1 MSGRALD
8 CLTVTAPDRPHG
20 SRRRR
25 RTPRLS
31 VASEL
36 PRFGRPGSRS
46 TLLHDPAAPAQTAPS
61 SVAVRARE
69 RARFSV
75 LRWVGAAGS
84 CLTAFAGI
92 GGGALPVVENPWQNF
107 PFGAE
112 MGRMMLTANA
122 LVLIGVG
129 VLVAAWLALAPF
141 VGASPG
147 AARGARVSNPEMLRT
162 FIAWVIP
169 LLATA
174 PLFTQDIYSY
184 LANGSIVRQGLDPYS
199 SGPVELL
206 GVEHHLARS
215 VPFIWAHSPS
225 PYGPVALGTAAVIS
239 HITGDSIFWGVLAH
253 RAVSVAGILAAAW
266 AVLALAKRCGV
277 TGPAA
282 LWLGILNPLTV
293 LHMVG
298 GIHNEA
304 IMMGLLLVGLEVG
317 LRGIDR
323 LELDRRSGW
332 ALLAASAALI
342 SCAGMVKVIG
352 FLALGFTGMALARH
366 LRTRPQRQ
374 RSGPRAIATSAA
386 LHAAML
392 VATAIAVSLVSG
404 IGLGWVTGQG
414 GAAQIRSWL
423 SLTTDIGVAGGFLGM
438 NLGLGDHTDAMLSVT
453 RWAGLSVAAAFAVR
467 MLWATY
473 RGTIHPVGGL
483 GVSTFVLVVLF
494 PVVHPW
500 YPLWA
505 VLPLAAWA
513 NRFAFRASVAG
524 YSALVS
530 FLVLPRGLK
539 LQAGAVATI
548 YVSAIVGFVL
558 LAVCVALTLRVWRRR
573 RSTLISHE

>member
-1 MSGRALD
+1 M
-8 CLTVTAPDRPHG
+8 PNRPHRG
-20 SRRRR
+20 SNEPRTRVARRAN
-25 RTPRLS
+25 

-36 PRFGRPGSRS
+36 PRMGRPGSRS
-46 TLLHDPAAPAQTAPS
+46 TLLHDPASAAAPAAPS
-61 SVAVRARE
+61 SVAVRTRE
-69 RARFSV
+69 RGRFTV
-75 LRWVGAAGS
+75 LRWLGAVGA
-84 CLTAFAGI
+84 CLIGFAGI
-92 GGGALPVVENPWQNF
+92 GGGAVPVVENPWLDF
-107 PFGAE
+107 PFGAA
-112 MGRMMLTANA
+112 MGRMMLASNA
-122 LVLIGVG
+122 LVLVGVG
-129 VLVAAWLALAPF
+129 VLVAAWLAMAPF

-147 AARGARVSNPEMLRT
+147 AARGARVTNPELMRT
-162 FIAWVIP
+162 FIAWVLP
-169 LLATA
+169 LIATA

-184 LANGSIVRQGLDPYS
+184 LANGTIVRQGLDPYA
-199 SGPVELL
+199 SGPVEIL

-225 PYGPVALGTAAVIS
+225 PYGPVALGTAAAIS
-239 HITGDSIFWGVLAH
+239 ALTGDSIFWGVIAH
-253 RAVSVAGILAAAW
+253 RVVSVAGILAAAW
-266 AVLALAKRCGV
+266 GVLALAKRCGV
-277 TGPAA
+277 AGPAA

-304 IMMGLLLVGLEVG
+304 IMMGLLLVGLEMG

-323 LELDRRSGW
+323 LEAEQPSGW
-332 ALLAASAALI
+332 GLFAASSAVI

-366 LRTRPQRQ
+366 LRFRRPAAA
-374 RSGPRAIATSAA
+374 SGLGAILTAAVLQSAVLA
-386 LHAAML
+386 
-392 VATAIAVSLVSG
+392 ATALAVSLASG

-438 NLGLGDHTDAMLSVT
+438 QLGLGDHTDAMLSVT
-453 RWAGLSVAAAFAVR
+453 RWVGLAVAAAFAAR

-483 GVSTFVLVVLF
+483 GVSTIVLVILF

-530 FLVLPRGLK
+530 FLVLPRGLR
-539 LQAGAVATI
+539 LQAAAVATI
-548 YVSAIVGFVL
+548 YGTAITGFALLTCVGV
-558 LAVCVALTLRVWRRR
+558 VALRAATRR

>member
-1 MSGRALD
+1 M
-8 CLTVTAPDRPHG
+8 
-20 SRRRR
+20 
-25 RTPRLS
+25 
-31 VASEL
+31 
-36 PRFGRPGSRS
+36 GRPGSRS
-46 TLLHDPAAPAQTAPS
+46 TLLHDPATAAAPDAPMS
-61 SVAVRARE
+61 AAVRTRE
-69 RARFSV
+69 RSRFAV
-75 LRWVGAAGS
+75 LRWLGAVGT
-84 CLTAFAGI
+84 CLIGFAGI
-92 GGGALPVVENPWQNF
+92 GGGALPVVENPWLDF
-107 PFGAE
+107 PLGAE
-112 MGRMMLTANA
+112 MGRMMLAANS

-129 VLVAAWLALAPF
+129 LLVTAWLAMAPF

-147 AARGARVSNPEMLRT
+147 AARGARIGTPEIIRT

-169 LLATA
+169 LVATA

-184 LANGSIVRQGLDPYS
+184 LANGSIVRQGLDPYAF
-199 SGPVELL
+199 GPVEVL

-239 HITGDSIFWGVLAH
+239 SLTGDSIFWGVIAH
-253 RAVSVAGILAAAW
+253 RAVSIAGILAASW
-266 AVLALAKRCGV
+266 GVLTLARRCGV
-277 TGPAA
+277 AGPAA

-304 IMMGLLLVGLEVG
+304 IMMGLLLVGLEMG

-323 LELDRRSGW
+323 LEAGNRAGW
-332 ALLAASAALI
+332 SLFALSAAVI

-366 LRTRPQRQ
+366 LRARRPGDAGGA
-374 RSGPRAIATSAA
+374 RSILAAAA
-386 LHAAML
+386 LQSL
-392 VATAIAVSLVSG
+392 VLMVTAIAVSLVSG

-423 SLTTDIGVAGGFLGM
+423 SLTTDIGVAGGFLSM
-438 NLGLGDHTDAMLSVT
+438 QLGLGDHTDAMLSVT
-453 RWAGLSVAAAFAVR
+453 RWAGLAVATAFATR

-483 GVSTFVLVVLF
+483 GVSTIALVILF

-505 VLPLAAWA
+505 ILPLAAWA

-530 FLVLPRGLK
+530 FLVLPRGLR
-539 LQAGAVATI
+539 LQAESVATI
-548 YVSAIVGFVL
+548 YLVAVLGFTL
-558 LAVCVALTLRVWRRR
+558 LACAAVFALHLRNRR

>member
-1 MSGRALD
+1 M
-8 CLTVTAPDRPHG
+8 
-20 SRRRR
+20 
-25 RTPRLS
+25 
-31 VASEL
+31 
-36 PRFGRPGSRS
+36 GRPGSRS
-46 TLLHDPAAPAQTAPS
+46 TLLHDPATPPVSEPPTLTDERS
-61 SVAVRARE
+61 RAHS
-69 RARFSV
+69 RFAL
-75 LRWVGAAGS
+75 LRYLGAAGTF
-84 CLTAFAGI
+84 LIGFAGL
-92 GGGALPVVENPWQNF
+92 GGGALPVVENPWQDF
-107 PFGAE
+107 PLGAE
-112 MGRMMLTANA
+112 MGRMMLASNS

-129 VLVAAWLALAPF
+129 MLVAAWLTMAPC
-141 VGASPG
+141 VGASLGP
-147 AARGARVSNPEMLRT
+147 ARGVRTSTPEVIRT
-162 FIAWVIP
+162 FIAWVLP
-169 LLATA
+169 LMATA

-184 LANGSIVRQGLDPYS
+184 LANGTIVRQGLDPYA
-199 SGPVELL
+199 SGPVEIL

-225 PYGPVALGTAAVIS
+225 PYGPVALGTAAIIS
-239 HITGDSIFWGVLAH
+239 HLTGDSIFWGVLAH
-253 RAVSVAGILAAAW
+253 RTVSVAGILAAAW
-266 AVLALAKRCGV
+266 GILTLARRCGV
-277 TGPAA
+277 SGPAA

-304 IMMGLLLVGLEVG
+304 IMMGLLLVGLEMG

-323 LELDRRSGW
+323 IQAGNRAGW
-332 ALLAASAALI
+332 VLFGASTAVI
-342 SCAGMVKVIG
+342 SCAGMVKVVG

-366 LRTRPQRQ
+366 LRARGTSTALGA
-374 RSGPRAIATSAA
+374 RSILAA
-386 LHAAML
+386 AVLQTL
-392 VATAIAVSLVSG
+392 VLAATAIAVSLVSG

-438 NLGLGDHTDAMLSVT
+438 QLGLGDHTDAMLSVT
-453 RWAGLSVAAAFAVR
+453 RWAGLLVAAAFVVR

-483 GVSTFVLVVLF
+483 GVSTIVLVVLF

-505 VLPLAAWA
+505 ILPLAAWA

-530 FLVLPRGLK
+530 FLVLPRGLR
-539 LQAGAVATI
+539 LQADAVATI
-548 YVSAIVGFVL
+548 YGAAILGFAFLTGVVFLVL
-558 LAVCVALTLRVWRRR
+558 REWKRR